1 MYCTV
6 KALTLLLESYKQ
18 RNQGLTVKKEIK
30 TLESRQIYRNRWMSL
45 KEDRILRANGS
56 EGLYSVIEK
65 DDFVVIIP
73 VENDEI
79 YLVEQYRYPLG
90 QRTTELPQGSWEC
103 SRDAAPEDVA
113 RGELK
118 EETGLSRLSKARTGL
133 FSPGLSYL
141 PCHGADI
148 YRPATGGG
156 RIRPDGEKN

>member
-90 QRTTELPQGSWEC
+90 QRTTELPQG
-103 SRDAAPEDVA
+103 
-113 RGELK
+113 
-118 EETGLSRLSKARTGL
+118 
-133 FSPGLSYL
+133 
-141 PCHGADI
+141 
-148 YRPATGGG
+148 
-156 RIRPDGEKN
+156 

>member
-65 DDFVVIIP
+65 MISWSSFRLRMMKSIWLNNTDTLWAR
-73 VENDEI
+73 E
-79 YLVEQYRYPLG
+79 
-90 QRTTELPQGSWEC
+90 PQNS
-103 SRDAAPEDVA
+103 
-113 RGELK
+113 LK
-118 EETGLSRLSKARTGL
+118 EVGNVLATLHLKTLPEASLKKK
-133 FSPGLSYL
+133 PG
-141 PCHGADI
+141 
-148 YRPATGGG
+148 
-156 RIRPDGEKN
+156 

>member
-79 YLVEQYRYPLG
+79 YLVCFLIRAQIDAIKNITNFNDNAIR
-90 QRTTELPQGSWEC
+90 ELYG
-103 SRDAAPEDVA
+103 
-113 RGELK
+113 
-118 EETGLSRLSKARTGL
+118 TGKYS
-133 FSPGLSYL
+133 
-141 PCHGADI
+141 I
-148 YRPATGGG
+148 Y
-156 RIRPDGEKN
+156 IHIFFL